1 MVQRLSV
8 HWSTTRAP
16 PLELGTTIM
25 QSDRLNNSSV
35 ELKAL
40 RNCAQLKPALK
51 SFINTGNC
59 SNPTACQHRV
69 LNNTSPYIYIYGT
82 AR

>member
-35 ELKAL
+35 ELK
-40 RNCAQLKPALK
+40 P
-51 SFINTGNC
+51 
-59 SNPTACQHRV
+59 
-69 LNNTSPYIYIYGT
+69 
-82 AR
+82 